1 MAGMTRER
9 ITAIAFLRWRLFV
22 NTLRTTRGQLEL
34 ISRIIVGLLLTA
46 GAFGGAFG
54 LGVAAWYFVSHG
66 EPEWIALL
74 LWPVFAFWQL
84 FPIFSAAFS
93 ETPDSSTLLLYPL
106 SYPAYFLVRIAYG
119 AFDPAT
125 LMGSLWLVGIGIGV
139 AIASPHVFPAAFLTL
154 LSFALF
160 NLMLSRMLFAW
171 LERWLA
177 QRKTREILGVL
188 FIGAILSI
196 QLIGPLLRRYEH
208 GNRSQWLRLAAQ
220 IIPAERVLP
229 PGLAAAAI
237 TQSSRSNPGL
247 ALTYFS
253 VLWGY
258 TAIAALLLS
267 ARVRQEHRGENL
279 SEAGPRGAAEPNDKL
294 ARGWAIPGLPG
305 PTTMIMEKEIRYLS
319 RSGPMLFTLIVPLF
333 MLLIF
338 RSNGAFP
345 HHKPNLVFPAV
356 AAYTLILLT
365 NLIYNN
371 FGGDGSGIQFYF
383 AAPVKFREI
392 VAGKN
397 MAHASILLLELAVA
411 WAGVSWIYM
420 TPAPDVMAATLAAML
435 FAAPVNLAAGNLLSL
450 YFPKRIEASAFGRQ
464 RASPTTVLASFGI
477 QLAVMGT
484 AALVLWLTRG
494 ASTYWLAALIFLVL
508 AALALVGYT
517 FALRQTDRIASA
529 RRQNLMSEL
538 MRA

>member
-1 MAGMTRER
+1 MTRER
-9 ITAIAFLRWRLFV
+9 IAAIAFLRWRLFV

-34 ISRIIVGLLLTA
+34 ISRIIVGLLLTT

-54 LGVAAWYFVSHG
+54 LGAAAWYFVSHG
-66 EPEWIALL
+66 EPEWIAIL

-93 ETPDSSTLLLYPL
+93 ETSDSSTLLRYPL

-125 LMGSLWLVGIGIGV
+125 LMGSLCLVGIGIGV
-139 AIASPHVFPAAFLTL
+139 AVASPHVFPVALLTL
-154 LSFALF
+154 LTFAVF

-237 TQSSRSNPGL
+237 TQSSRRNPGV

-253 VLWGY
+253 VLCGY

-267 ARVRQEHRGENL
+267 ARVRQEYRGENL
-279 SEAGPRGAAEPNDKL
+279 SESGPSGAAEPIDKL
-294 ARGWAIPGLPG
+294 ARGWALPGLPG
-305 PTTMIMEKEIRYLS
+305 PTTMIMEKEFRYLS
-319 RSGPMLFTLIVPLF
+319 RSGPMLFTLIVPFF

-338 RSNGAFP
+338 RSNGVFP
-345 HHKPNLVFPAV
+345 HHKPDLVFPAI

-371 FGGDGSGIQFYF
+371 FGGDASGIQFYF

-477 QLAVMGT
+477 QLAVIAT

-494 ASTYWLAALIFLVL
+494 AGTYWLAALIFLVL

-517 FALRQTDRIASA
+517 FALRQTDCIASA
-529 RRQNLMSEL
+529 RRQNLISEL